1 MRRLVLALLALIPFA
16 TVQAQD
22 ALQSHI
28 ASVYSRLDY
37 TPPANTGRFLMN
49 AVASTVDP
57 SPYDGR
63 NQAPALTGDE
73 WWNVYDQLSRGS
85 KSTTSPLP
93 SVEAVAGRVATWGG
107 TGHIPLGLMLWNY
120 NYVEPESFDDQRV
133 ALDTQGFFRPTDAKG
148 KRLNESTPF
157 GFQRLFASSA
167 LRAPGTTGPLP
178 LAVSFVVPSDL
189 VFVSPEMQ
197 LVSMEVKFTGGVSFQ
212 PIALDTPV
220 SYTYSSESS
229 HEVVI
234 RANIIDRGSARTVKA
249 RFAIDVAPASAQ
261 AFSGEAPG
269 FESGDLYDGEV
280 FCGTGTTSGPGNYD
294 GCLSAGYRYGIYYA
308 NPDQQLRKPIIV
320 VDGYDVDEDRGV
332 REIYNQYLDRDD
344 GGGSLADNLRAQG
357 YDVVVLDWV
366 DSKDFIQRNGLA
378 LVKLIETLNAQI
390 ASTGNPIQAVVGV
403 SMGGLVARY
412 SLLRME
418 AEGRDHNVHAFV
430 SFDGAQQGG
439 NVPLGLQYHIG
450 HVPGFLSWGPGPG
463 PGDYSEDLRR
473 PGTRQLLMVNRDHGM
488 ADPLRDALY
497 EEIWALGDY
506 PDDVRRVAIVN
517 GSGTGDTQFRSAL
530 HEAQGGG
537 SSSSAYRVDPGEQY
551 ANQTFRVTVHGVG
564 VALEINHWA
573 VPNRARSLV
582 EENVTRGCAPWPVGC
597 AAILDR
603 NEYFSPSNVLPF
615 DGAPGGWRG
624 SQGSLDDNDIY
635 LRIRSFHASVET
647 NLYAERHNFISSV
660 SALDYATSG
669 QSRQSLMQGLFLTQN
684 VLYDI
689 SSDSP
694 AQRLARTP
702 FDAFY
707 LPGVT
712 ASTDGRNQEHIAASD
727 PTIGSFFFQQLTLP
741 VPDRTPTPLTASIS
755 GPTSVD
761 KGVSA
766 TWGASAANGTAPYQ
780 FAWSYYYNCTSPPPP
795 PPSPCSGNTC
805 TELQASTRGED
816 TSSLAPDDP
825 GHCGIW
831 NNGGTSSSFTQTF
844 WKTPQVQIRV
854 TATDAVGETAT
865 KTRSVSVI
873 HDDELVAGR
882 AAEAPA
888 ATSVSAPLAAAA
900 LPLDFALAAPRPNPF
915 SSTAQVA
922 FDLPEAS
929 EVRLAVYDVLGR
941 EVAVLAEGWHEAGR
955 YTPTFDGGRLPSGT
969 YLVRIQ
975 AGPFGA
981 TRSTTLSR

>member
-1 MRRLVLALLALIPFA
+1 MRLLLLALLALVPFA

-22 ALQSHI
+22 AFQSRV
-28 ASVYSRLDY
+28 AGVYSRLNY

-57 SPYDGR
+57 APFDGR
-63 NQAPALTGDE
+63 NQAPAITGQE
-73 WWNVYDQLSRGS
+73 WWAVYDQLSRGAN
-85 KSTTSPLP
+85 STTSPLP
-93 SVEAVAGRVATWGG
+93 QMDAVTGLVSSWEG
-107 TGHIPLGLMLWNY
+107 TGHIPVGLMLWNY
-120 NYVEPESFDDQRV
+120 NYVEPESFDDDRV
-133 ALDTQGFFRPTDAKG
+133 DVDNAGFFRPVDYEG
-148 KRLNESTPF
+148 KMLNTTTPF
-157 GFQRLFASSA
+157 GLQRLVASSA
-167 LRAPGTTGPLP
+167 LRAPGTAGPLP

-229 HEVVI
+229 LEVVI
-234 RANIIDRGSARTVKA
+234 RANIIDRGTARTVKA
-249 RFAIDVAPASAQ
+249 RFAIDVSPPSAQ

-280 FCGTGTTSGPGNYD
+280 FCGTGTTSGPGNYE
-294 GCLSAGYRYGIYYA
+294 GCRSAGYRYGIYYA

-332 REIYNQYLDRDD
+332 REIYNQYLDRNT

-378 LVKLIETLNAQI
+378 LVKLIETLNGQI

-450 HVPGFLSWGPGPG
+450 HVPGVVSWAPGRG

-488 ADPLRDALY
+488 TDPLRNALY
-497 EEIWALGDY
+497 DEIWALGDY

-517 GSGTGDTQFRSAL
+517 GSGTGDRQFRSAL
-530 HEAQGGG
+530 YEAQGGG
-537 SSSSAYRVDPGEQY
+537 STSSAYRIDPGEQY
-551 ANQTFRVTVHGVG
+551 ANQTFRATVFGVG
-564 VALEINHWA
+564 IALEINHWA
-573 VPNRARSLV
+573 VPNQSSGRV
-582 EENVTRGCAPWPVGC
+582 EENVTRSCAPWPVGC
-597 AAILDR
+597 SGVLER
-603 NEYFSPSNVLPF
+603 NEYFSPTNVLPF

-624 SQGSLDDNDIY
+624 SQGALDDNDIY
-635 LRIRSFHASVET
+635 IRIGSFGAGVET

-669 QSRQSLMQGLFLTQN
+669 QSRQSLTQGLFLTQN
-684 VLYDI
+684 VLHDI
-689 SSDSP
+689 SNDTP

-712 ASTDGRNQEHIAASD
+712 AGTDGRNQEHIAASD

-741 VPDRTPTPLTASIS
+741 IPDRTAPPLTASIS
-755 GPTSVD
+755 GPSSID
-761 KGVSA
+761 KGVPASWSA
-766 TWGASAANGTAPYQ
+766 SVTNGTAPYGY
-780 FAWSYYYNCTSPPPP
+780 AWSYYYNCTSPPPP
-795 PPSPCSGNTC
+795 PSPCSGDMC
-805 TELQASTRGED
+805 TELQASPREEA
-816 TSSLAPDDP
+816 SSLAPDDP
-825 GHCGIW
+825 GTCGVW
-831 NNGGTSSSFTQTF
+831 NDGGTNSYFADTF

-854 TATDAVGETAT
+854 TATDAAGQTAT
-865 KTRSVSVI
+865 KTRSVRVI

-882 AAEAPA
+882 TSAAPRVGAARASATVPA
-888 ATSVSAPLAAAA
+888 E
-900 LPLDFALAAPRPNPF
+900 FALAAPRPNPF
-915 SSTAQVA
+915 SSTAQVT

-929 EVRLAVYDVLGR
+929 DVRLAVYDVLGR
-941 EVAVLAEGWHEAGR
+941 EVAVLAEGRHEAGR

-975 AGPFGA
+975 AGTFGA
-981 TRSTTLSR
+981 TRSMTLSR